1 MNVREELLHDHH
13 ILRAKLDLLEQWL
26 PHAHAAP
33 FTLLHLIRTIARR
46 LQQHTEREQ
55 DVVESL
61 WYSRHGQASPPIDH
75 PLHDHRDQDQTL
87 TILEELL
94 AKGRACEVDRVIT
107 YAAHLIDSLREHMA
121 DEEERFFPFLEQAE
135 DLSTDQSVHAAA
147 LKLPWRAEA
156 VGGGSWAPQNP

>member
-1 MNVREELLHDHH
+1 MSVREELLHDHQV
-13 ILRAKLDLLEQWL
+13 LRAKLDLLEQWL

-33 FTLLHLIRTIARR
+33 FTLLNLVRTIARR
-46 LQQHTEREQ
+46 LHQHTERERA
-55 DVVESL
+55 VMERLS
-61 WYSRHGQASPPIDH
+61 SARHGQASPPTDRL
-75 PLHDHRDQDQTL
+75 LHDHRDQDETL

-94 AKGRACEVDRVIT
+94 AKGRACEADHVIT
-107 YAAHLIDSLREHMA
+107 YATHLIDSLREHMA
-121 DEEERFFPFLEQAE
+121 DEEERFFPLLEQAE